1 MEKVETIIRYVG
13 SPFAFAI
20 LLVSAIF
27 LGVVFLIVGTFS
39 YLKLSLSSKMGP
51 GIF

>member
-20 LLVSAIF
+20 LLAGAVL
-27 LGVVFLIVGTFS
+27 LGAVFLIVGTFS

-51 GIF
+51 GVF